1 MSRPIISFTTDFGV
15 DSPYV
20 AQMKAAVLRVSPDAT
35 FVDITHSIPPQ
46 NVRQAALVLAQ
57 VVPRFPKDTIH
68 VAVVDPGVGTSRRIL
83 LARILNQ
90 SLIAPDNGLLSGVT
104 RIAPAKPVIAITN
117 DQFWNQ
123 PVSTTFHG
131 RDIMAPVAAHLS
143 RGLSWDKVG
152 GPVDDWVKLNW
163 NDLQINSDSIQGS
176 VVLIDSFGNLLTDIP
191 LEKIPSRV
199 RNHCRISCGVFQT
212 NGIIATYGV
221 GQPGELVALTSS
233 SDYLE
238 VAVVNGNAALHVGAK
253 IGDAVQIHWN

>member
-57 VVPRFPKDTIH
+57 VVPRFPKDAIH
-68 VAVVDPGVGTSRRIL
+68 VVVVDPGVGTSRRIL

-90 SLIAPDNGLLSGVT
+90 SLIAPDNGILSGVT

-143 RGLSWDKVG
+143 QGLSWDKIG
-152 GPVDDWVKLNW
+152 SPVDDWVKLNW

-191 LEKIPSRV
+191 LENIPSGA

-212 NGIIATYGV
+212 NGITATYGV

-238 VAVVNGNAALHVGAK
+238 MAVVNGNAALHVGAK
-253 IGDAVQIHWN
+253 IGDAIQIHWN

>member
-57 VVPRFPKDTIH
+57 VVPRFPKDAIH

-143 RGLSWDKVG
+143 QGLSWDKIG
-152 GPVDDWVKLNW
+152 SPVDDWVKLNW

-191 LEKIPSRV
+191 LEKIPSGV

>member
-20 AQMKAAVLRVSPDAT
+20 AQMKAAVLHVSPDAT

-57 VVPRFPKDTIH
+57 VVPRFPKDAIH

-191 LEKIPSRV
+191 LENIPSGV
-199 RNHCRISCGVFQT
+199 RNHCRISCGAFQT
-212 NGIIATYGV
+212 NGIIATYGI

-253 IGDAVQIHWN
+253 IGDAIQIHWN